1 LGKALNRGW
10 PRATFARLQIKPT
23 NSITMKS
30 SFTKSVTT
38 LTASILL
45 AVLAAGCEEKSAT
58 SKAVEKTETTAKE
71 AGEAIKDAAHKTGE
85 VVSDTAEKAWDKT
98 KEGAKEVS
106 KVATNVAGEIKQGA
120 EKVGDKIQEATK

>member
-1 LGKALNRGW
+1 MGSLELLKAPFYVAAAVESNPLIQTHMR
-10 PRATFARLQIKPT
+10 
-23 NSITMKS
+23 SY
-30 SFTKSVTT
+30 TKSYAT
-38 LTASILL
+38 LL
-45 AVLAAGCEEKSAT
+45 ASVSLLIFVAGCEEKSPT

-71 AGEAIKDAAHKTGE
+71 AGEAIKDAAKKTGE

-120 EKVGDKIQEATK
+120 EKVGEKVQEAVK